1 MSGSCPGNASW
12 EAKPAAGCANIS
24 LIFCAGLALDAP
36 LEQDIQAAGATHT
49 KDCFGPATS
58 RLLRKSVGVVRW
70 FCGFSAFFGATGNGL
85 PSRNCDATWPRP
97 PRRVSGMRPS
107 SPVDRLGLRMDNSAE
122 CFRRSER
129 RALSHS
135 LKSLPKS
142 QVDDRARCGAIS

>member
-70 FCGFSAFFGATGNGL
+70 FCGFSAFLRQQEMVFLPGIAMRRGRDPRDGL
-85 PSRNCDATWPRP
+85 
-97 PRRVSGMRPS
+97 
-107 SPVDRLGLRMDNSAE
+107 AE
-122 CFRRSER
+122 CC
-129 RALSHS
+129 RA
-135 LKSLPKS
+135 
-142 QVDDRARCGAIS
+142 ARWIGLD

>member
-1 MSGSCPGNASW
+1 MSCSCPGNASW

-70 FCGFSAFFGATGNGL
+70 FCGFSAFFRRNRKWSSFPELRCEVAETPATG
-85 PSRNCDATWPRP
+85 
-97 PRRVSGMRPS
+97 
-107 SPVDRLGLRMDNSAE
+107 
-122 CFRRSER
+122 
-129 RALSHS
+129 
-135 LKSLPKS
+135 
-142 QVDDRARCGAIS
+142 